1 MPTAPS
7 RPHPR
12 ASNRALRALLPLA
25 LLAFAGCDDENVSWV
40 FVSNPGGPNGGAVIV
55 IRYTSLQSASETT
68 QAVRL
73 SGTDSR
79 GAVTLSLL
87 TQSDTAVLERT
98 GEVELRTPLLGSAR
112 RLPGAIAQWP
122 ATGPTALRLDVTDAS
137 VLDGQA
143 LGRGRLHVSA
153 AGNLLVLEHQA
164 GLNVYAAGSAPE
176 RLPPVY
182 SLEPTPTELRIAQP
196 NGGYRTLTAPP
207 APRPEQ
213 RLATNTGRG
222 SVRLLGPGGEGLA
235 ELPQDR
241 VTLHGGS
248 GGLFLSAAFPS
259 GLGGDDR
266 TPMTLYMAE
275 HNRYLA
281 RVEAAR

>member
-1 MPTAPS
+1 MAPVVVIPVYNEAAALDAVVRGARRHAS
-7 RPHPR
+7 DIVVDDGSSDGSGDLAAR
-12 ASNRALRALLPLA
+12 AGAEVIRHRQRQGKAAALR
-25 LLAFAGCDDENVSWV
+25 
-40 FVSNPGGPNGGAVIV
+40 
-55 IRYTSLQSASETT
+55 
-68 QAVRL
+68 
-73 SGTDSR
+73 SGIARARRR
-79 GAVTLSLL
+79 GATAVVTL
-87 TQSDTAVLERT
+87 D
-98 GEVELRTPLLGSAR
+98 G
-112 RLPGAIAQWP
+112 
-122 ATGPTALRLDVTDAS
+122 
-137 VLDGQA
+137 DGQHA
-143 LGRGRLHVSA
+143 PEDLA
-153 AGNLLVLEHQA
+153 LVLEHQA

-196 NGGYRTLTAPP
+196 NGAYRTLTAPP

-213 RLATNTGRG
+213 RLATNTGRR
-222 SVRLLGPGGEGLA
+222 SLRLLGPGGEGLA